1 MPRVAFT
8 SHLERHVQCPTG
20 GIAVTG
26 ATVRDVL
33 DRVFADHPRVRG
45 YVLDEQGSL
54 RQHVVVFVNGRAVRD
69 RAGLTDPVADDAE
82 LYVMQALSG
91 G

>member
-8 SHLERHVQCPTG
+8 PNIQRHVSLPPTD
-20 GIAVTG
+20 AAG
-26 ATVRDVL
+26 ATVRAVLEDVF
-33 DRVFADHPRVRG
+33 DGNARAKS

-54 RQHVVVFVNGRAVRD
+54 RKHMVIFVDGRPIGD
-69 RAGLTDPVADDAE
+69 RIGLTDPVRPDGE
-82 LYVMQALSG
+82 VFVMQALSG